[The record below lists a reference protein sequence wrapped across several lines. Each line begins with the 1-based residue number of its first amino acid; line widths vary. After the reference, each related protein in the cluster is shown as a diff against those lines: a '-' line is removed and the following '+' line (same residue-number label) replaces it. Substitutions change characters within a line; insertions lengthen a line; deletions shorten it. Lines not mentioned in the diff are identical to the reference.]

1 MLKSKPTKSE
11 ILLEIDD
18 AIILLLGTRIK
29 GLSHNP
35 ELKGITRL
43 EKLMFLIGKETQAM
57 NWLKDNFEFE
67 AAPFGPFSSKLYQTV
82 DMLLSAELIKERRTI
97 SVNNLDSWEEENLI
111 GIENNSCT
119 MRNFN
124 LTQRGEEY
132 YNSLVKDIDKKTLEK
147 ISSFKNTFAFLPIRL
162 LVRYTYSMYPEYT
175 KS

>member
-1 MLKSKPTKSE
+1 MLKSKPIKSE
-11 ILLEIDD
+11 IFLEIDD
-18 AIILLLGTRIK
+18 AIILLLGTNIK
-29 GLSHNP
+29 GLPWNP
-35 ELKGITRL
+35 EIKGITRL
-43 EKLMFLIGKETQAM
+43 EKLMFLIDKETEAI
-57 NWLKDNFEFE
+57 NWLKDDFEFE

-119 MRNFN
+119 MRNFI

-132 YNSLVKDIDKKTLEK
+132 YNSLVNDMDKNTLEK

-162 LVRYTYSMYPEYT
+162 LVRYIYSTYPEYT